1 MEIDST
7 LSTTTTTESIPINNN
22 KESEQLLTMNNE
34 RISIPELLFTP
45 SDIGKFKFI

>member
-7 LSTTTTTESIPINNN
+7 LSTTTTESTPINN